1 MLWLHSTWV
10 QFLSREDPLEEARTT
25 HSVFLPEESH
35 GQESGGLQSIG
46 CKELDMTKCKHT
58 LISYDMIGMVTNV
71 LGILMSLSI
80 KQDNIFNESKCL
92 L

>member
-1 MLWLHSTWV
+1 M
-10 QFLSREDPLEEARTT
+10 
-25 HSVFLPEESH
+25 
-35 GQESGGLQSIG
+35 LQSVG

-58 LISYDMIGMVTNV
+58 LFSYDMIGMVTNV
-71 LGILMSLSI
+71 LGILISLSI